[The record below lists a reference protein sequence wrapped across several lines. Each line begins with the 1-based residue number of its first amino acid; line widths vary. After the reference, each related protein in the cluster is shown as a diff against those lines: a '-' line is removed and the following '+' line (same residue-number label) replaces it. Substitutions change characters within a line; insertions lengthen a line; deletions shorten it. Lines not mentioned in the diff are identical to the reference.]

1 MTRPPDL
8 PPYPQYKPSGIPWLD
23 DIPAHWQVPRLKY
36 LCSRSGIYGANV
48 PATEYQDTGIRF
60 LRTTDITDEGHLK
73 DGGVFL
79 PKELVGDYLLNDGDL
94 LISRSGTVGRSFLYQ
109 SKLHGPCAYAGYLV
123 RFVPGP
129 RILPEYLFQFTQTQ
143 AFQRFLRS
151 VVIQSTIENVNA
163 KKYSNAHV
171 PLPPPDE
178 QAAIAE
184 YLDHKDAL
192 IQRYLHAKR
201 RLVPLLQQLRKSTI
215 HYAVTRGLDP
225 ENTPTKPS
233 GIPWLGDIP
242 AHWEMRRLK
251 YSAVNVTKMTSQRNE
266 DEITLALENVESWSG
281 RYADAGPDVQFD
293 SQLKRFQVG
302 DVLFGKLRP
311 YLAKVALPNRPGLCV
326 GEFLVLR
333 PREDVLLPEYLWML
347 LRSPT
352 VIDVI
357 SASSFGAKMPRTDWR
372 FVGGMRLPLPPPDEQ
387 AAIAEYLDEK
397 TAVIDA
403 AIAGTSR
410 LIDLVQQYRVSLI
423 HHVVTGAR
431 DVRQAAATLPDTPAP
446 IPR

>member
-1 MTRPPDL
+1 MADQEYGIGRGLCAIIPNNEILNTRLAQYQLEALQHGLKLASTGSTYDAVTMHSVRSQRVIL
-8 PPYPQYKPSGIPWLD
+8 PPL
-23 DIPAHWQVPRLKY
+23 
-36 LCSRSGIYGANV
+36 
-48 PATEYQDTGIRF
+48 
-60 LRTTDITDEGHLK
+60 
-73 DGGVFL
+73 
-79 PKELVGDYLLNDGDL
+79 
-94 LISRSGTVGRSFLYQ
+94 
-109 SKLHGPCAYAGYLV
+109 
-123 RFVPGP
+123 
-129 RILPEYLFQFTQTQ
+129 
-143 AFQRFLRS
+143 
-151 VVIQSTIENVNA
+151 
-163 KKYSNAHV
+163 
-171 PLPPPDE
+171 DE
-178 QAAIAE
+178 QAAIAR

-225 ENTPTKPS
+225 ENTHTKPS
-233 GIPWLGDIP
+233 GIPWLDDIP

-357 SASSFGAKMPRTDWR
+357 SASSFGAKMPRTAWR
-372 FVGGMRLPLPPPDEQ
+372 FVGGMRLPVPPLDEQ

-397 TAVIDA
+397 IAVIDA

-410 LIDLVQQYRVSLI
+410 LIDLVQQYRSSLI
-423 HHVVTGAR
+423 HHVVTGKR
-431 DVRQAAATLPDTPAP
+431 DVRQAAALPDAP
-446 IPR
+446 SPDPRTLD

>member
-1 MTRPPDL
+1 MTDSPTIIPRPKNHTQLHGPHPSDL
-8 PPYPQYKPSGIPWLD
+8 PPYPQY
-23 DIPAHWQVPRLKY
+23 
-36 LCSRSGIYGANV
+36 
-48 PATEYQDTGIRF
+48 
-60 LRTTDITDEGHLK
+60 
-73 DGGVFL
+73 
-79 PKELVGDYLLNDGDL
+79 
-94 LISRSGTVGRSFLYQ
+94 
-109 SKLHGPCAYAGYLV
+109 
-123 RFVPGP
+123 
-129 RILPEYLFQFTQTQ
+129 
-143 AFQRFLRS
+143 
-151 VVIQSTIENVNA
+151 
-163 KKYSNAHV
+163 
-171 PLPPPDE
+171 
-178 QAAIAE
+178 
-184 YLDHKDAL
+184 
-192 IQRYLHAKR
+192 
-201 RLVPLLQQLRKSTI
+201 
-215 HYAVTRGLDP
+215 
-225 ENTPTKPS
+225 KPS

-293 SQLKRFQVG
+293 TQLKRSQVG

-372 FVGGMRLPLPPPDEQ
+372 FVGGMRLPVPPPDEQ

-397 TAVIDA
+397 IAVIDA

-410 LIDLVQQYRVSLI
+410 LIDLVQQYRASLI
-423 HHVVTGAR
+423 HHVVTGKR
-431 DVRQAAATLPDTPAP
+431 DIRQAAAALPDAPFPTP
-446 IPR
+446 R